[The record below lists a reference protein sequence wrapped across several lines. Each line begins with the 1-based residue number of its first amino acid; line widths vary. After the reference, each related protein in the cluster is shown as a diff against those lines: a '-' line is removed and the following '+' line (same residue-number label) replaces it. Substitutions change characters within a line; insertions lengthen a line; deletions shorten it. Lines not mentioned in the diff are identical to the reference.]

1 MAYPPQFIMKS
12 STTQTKNGKVVFHH
26 ILETKCGASVVVV
39 ALVPLLQRYEGRQ
52 PFHCLSAQ
60 LDLAW

>member
-39 ALVPLLQRYEGRQ
+39 ALVPLLQRYEGR
-52 PFHCLSAQ
+52 
-60 LDLAW
+60 